1 MADKKANKQGES
13 HHGGPSVAS
22 QPKGT
27 GEDNDTQ
34 RDEPTEQQLQQD
46 AQDAP
51 TIHPNRH

>member
-13 HHGGPSVAS
+13 HQGGPNVAS

-27 GEDNDTQ
+27 GEDNDTARTEQ
-34 RDEPTEQQLQQD
+34 DEKRLRDE

-51 TIHPNRH
+51 HTHPNR